1 MILCCS
7 GLWLNK
13 DDIESNLHKLSKT
26 KTMAALKAQ
35 IYVRTKVF
43 KSVSPTKL
51 LMTKATVQSLKEYL
65 EQLMSIP
72 ISEELQEVYE
82 LVVKPEMLVG
92 VTFVQ
97 RWALDDSVKWYE
109 GSILGLE
116 KKELKIKYEE
126 ESSVCFM
133 TPSEILVDIF
143 RGDLEIHC

>member
-1 MILCCS
+1 M
-7 GLWLNK
+7 
-13 DDIESNLHKLSKT
+13 
-26 KTMAALKAQ
+26 
-35 IYVRTKVF
+35 YVPEVF
-43 KSVSPTKL
+43 KSVSSTKL
-51 LMTKATVQSLKEYL
+51 VMSKATVQSLKEYL

-116 KKELKIKYEE
+116 EKELKIKYEE